1 MRLLEQVD
9 WVALP
14 YRRVWSSGVLVAAAQ
29 QGRRIL
35 SPPPVGADAYGPA
48 LEDWQIVEPW
58 DDDVAVLRWQEALMV
73 PQEGQ
78 RMASGPGAL
87 TLPRWDEAADA
98 LGDFYHRILAA

>member
-1 MRLLEQVD
+1 M
-9 WVALP
+9 
-14 YRRVWSSGVLVAAAQ
+14 
-29 QGRRIL
+29 
-35 SPPPVGADAYGPA
+35 
-48 LEDWQIVEPW
+48 EPW

-73 PQEGQ
+73 PPEQ